1 MAKFSSVLKLVK
13 DHKKF
18 LISTHHGPDADA
30 IASALSV
37 ALWLKQKGKQ
47 VVVANEDACPSWLA
61 FLPKSA
67 MLKKAS
73 AIKAVDYDV
82 AIILDCGDLARVGAV
97 SKLLQKGKPMINIDH
112 HVTNDRFGTVNVV
125 DVKSSSTCEMV
136 CDLLQEAKQL
146 LNKDIATLLY
156 AGIMTDTGSFRFE
169 NTSAKTHAIAAQLMA
184 FKVSA
189 PEMYNKLYV
198 GVPVI
203 DMKRFADVIHEA
215 QLLMGNKVY
224 CVSLPKAVVSKFSK
238 SFDLKEKL
246 FSFLRMVEGIE
257 VVLIVTEINAKE
269 VRVNF
274 RSQGHVDVARLAAQF
289 SGGGHIK
296 AAGCKLTSSLPA
308 AKKTMLAAI
317 KKVL

>member
-1 MAKFSSVLKLVK
+1 MNKFDAVLKIVRA
-13 DHKKF
+13 HKHF
-18 LISTHHGPDADA
+18 LISTHHNPDADA
-30 IASALSV
+30 LGSALAV
-37 ALWLKQKGKQ
+37 AVWLTKIGKK
-47 VVVANEDACPSWLA
+47 VTVLNEDSCPSWLA

-67 MLKKAS
+67 LLKKA
-73 AIKAVDYDV
+73 AIVSKLDYD
-82 AIILDCGDLARVGAV
+82 AALILDCGDLARVGGV
-97 SKLLQKGKPMINIDH
+97 SKLLQAGKPMVNIDH
-112 HVTNDRFGTVNVV
+112 HITNDRFGSVNVV
-125 DVKSSSTCEMV
+125 EVKASSTCEIIF
-136 CDLLQEAKQL
+136 DLLKSAKFK
-146 LNKDIATLLY
+146 LNNDIAQLLY

-169 NTSAKTHAIAAQLMA
+169 NTTAKTHAIAAELMS

-189 PEMYNKLYV
+189 PQMYNKLYV

-224 CVSLPKAVVSKFSK
+224 CVSLPKKVTAKFSK

-257 VVLIVTEINAKE
+257 VVVILTELSGKE

-274 RSQGHVDVARLAAQF
+274 RSQGPVDVARLAAQF

-296 AAGCKLTSSLPA
+296 AAGCKVQESLPS
-308 AKKTMLAAI
+308 AKKTILTAVR
-317 KKVL
+317 KVL

>member
-1 MAKFSSVLKLVK
+1 MNKFDAVLKIVRA
-13 DHKKF
+13 HKRF
-18 LISTHHGPDADA
+18 LISTHHNPDADA
-30 IASALSV
+30 LGSALAV
-37 ALWLKQKGKQ
+37 AGWLTKIGKKVT
-47 VVVANEDACPSWLA
+47 VVNEDACPSWLA

-67 MLKKAS
+67 TLKKA
-73 AIKAVDYDV
+73 AAVTKLDYDA
-82 AIILDCGDLARVGAV
+82 AIILDCGDLARVGGVARF
-97 SKLLQKGKPMINIDH
+97 LQPGRPMVNIDH
-112 HVTNDRFGTVNVV
+112 HITNDRFGSVNVV
-125 DVKSSSTCEMV
+125 EVKASSTCEIIF
-136 CDLLQEAKQL
+136 DLLKSAKFKL
-146 LNKDIATLLY
+146 SNDIAQLLY

-169 NTSAKTHAIAAQLMA
+169 NTTAKTHAIAAELMA

-189 PEMYNKLYV
+189 PDMYNKLYV

-224 CVSLPKAVVSKFSK
+224 CVSLPKKVTGKFSK

-257 VVLIVTEINAKE
+257 VVVILTELSSKE

-274 RSQGHVDVARLAAQF
+274 RSQGPVDVARLAAKF

-296 AAGCKLTSSLPA
+296 AAGCKVQESLPS
-308 AKKTMLAAI
+308 AKKTILTAVR
-317 KKVL
+317 KVL